1 MADSD
6 FMLTVEERR
15 LKQLKRRR
23 ILIAAVALLV
33 VLAVGFFT
41 ARPALNAIKAWQARR
56 HANKAFAYIDKANWT
71 EARKE
76 ATAAYQ
82 LRPTEPQSVRA
93 VARFLSRTRQPDALE
108 FWQQLEK
115 LTPLTRED
123 RQDEAAI
130 AIVSGETARA
140 ELAVQA
146 LLESK
151 GADPIGWL
159 LAAQLAIQK
168 GAADDAMSALGKVFN
183 GPHSTEQQQL
193 RAALLELALASG
205 SEGIDDR
212 ATDAWSRIEKISQ
225 GKSATALDALVLLT
239 RRELARSNEPRAASK
254 EQPEN
259 AEFPSPS
266 SSLPA
271 PSSSLAERLSS
282 HPLSKAPQKLLALDL
297 QEHIDA
303 SRRDKLIGQGI
314 ALYKNGDAN
323 DLLALATWLNGKKEF
338 EKTLEAIPLEKALL
352 GRDLFL
358 QYLDALGGLD
368 RWSEIKQ
375 LLLGDRYPLDPVVQH
390 MYLARCNAQL
400 AEKTA
405 GENNWQ
411 RALEGAAG
419 DPGKLI
425 TLGEYAEKNGIVD
438 VAQSAFDNATQQS
451 PKLRV
456 AQQGRLRLAQRSG
469 DTKKI
474 HAVLAEM
481 LKIWPNDA
489 AVQNDEGYVRLLLM
503 SSNREHGATSK
514 EQREKDSDLPAPSS
528 ELQALNELEQL
539 AAKLVQKNPRS
550 LPHRTFLAL
559 ARLKQNREN
568 DALAVYENV
577 TVARG
582 ALTPSALAVHAAVL
596 AANGRSEEAKS
607 EAAQI
612 KIEQLLPEERAL
624 LPGY

>member
-1 MADSD
+1 MPSD
-6 FMLTVEERR
+6 FMLTAEERR
-15 LKQLKRRR
+15 LKRLKRRR
-23 ILIAAVALLV
+23 FTVASVTLVALLV
-33 VLAVGFFT
+33 LGFFT
-41 ARPALNAIKAWQARR
+41 ARPGLNAIKAWQARR
-56 HANKAFAYIDKANWT
+56 HANKAFAYIDNANWL

-93 VARFLSRTRQPDALE
+93 IARFLSRTRQPEALE

-130 AIVSGETARA
+130 AIVSGETSRA
-140 ELAVQA
+140 EIAVQA

-183 GPHSTEQQQL
+183 DANATEQLLLQ
-193 RAALLELALASG
+193 AALLELALASG
-205 SEGIDDR
+205 SEAIDER
-212 ATDAWSRIEKISQ
+212 ATDAWSRIEKISR
-225 GKSATALDALVLLT
+225 GKSATAVDALVLLARQSMMQSPNGVRPIAIT
-239 RRELARSNEPRAASK
+239 SEEIQRALDAHPLAR
-254 EQPEN
+254 
-259 AEFPSPS
+259 
-266 SSLPA
+266 
-271 PSSSLAERLSS
+271 
-282 HPLSKAPQKLLALDL
+282 APQKLIALDL
-297 QEHIDA
+297 LEHGDA
-303 SRRDKLIGQGI
+303 SRHDELIAQGI
-314 ALYKNGDAN
+314 AQCKNGDAN
-323 DLLALATWLNGKKEF
+323 DLFALATWLNSKKEF
-338 EKTLEAIPLEKALL
+338 EKTLEAIPLERALL
-352 GRDLFL
+352 GRELFL

-368 RWSEIKQ
+368 RWSEIRQ
-375 LLLGDRYPLDPVVQH
+375 LLQSDRYPLDPVVQD

-400 AEKTA
+400 GEKTA

-411 RALEGAAG
+411 RALEAATG
-419 DPGKLI
+419 EPGKLI

-438 VAQSAFDNATQQS
+438 VAQSAFDNAAQES

-474 HAVLAEM
+474 HAVLADM

-489 AVQNDEGYVRLLLM
+489 AVQNDEGYTRLLLM
-503 SSNREHGATSK
+503 SSSERGAKSM
-514 EQREKDSDLPAPSS
+514 EQGETDLPTPSS
-528 ELQALNELEQL
+528 ELQALSAL
-539 AAKLVQKNPRS
+539 AEKLVEKNPRS

-559 ARLKQNREN
+559 ARLKQNRAA
-568 DALAVYENV
+568 DALAVYDNV

-596 AANGRSEEAKS
+596 AANGRSDEAKS
-607 EAAQI
+607 EISQLRSD
-612 KIEQLLPEERAL
+612 QLLPEEWAL
-624 LPGY
+624 IKNL